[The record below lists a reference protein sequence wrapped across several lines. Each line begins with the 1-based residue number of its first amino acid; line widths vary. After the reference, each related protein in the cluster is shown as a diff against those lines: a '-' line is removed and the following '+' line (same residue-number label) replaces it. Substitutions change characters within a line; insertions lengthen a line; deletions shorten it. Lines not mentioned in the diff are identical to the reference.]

1 MVYCVREAKGVSN
14 VAQTLWSRALDPLM
28 AESIG
33 RGLGSSLCRA
43 CPAVS
48 PLHIQMYL
56 RSVPP
61 HVMDAARLEGVV
73 GEA

>member
-33 RGLGSSLCRA
+33 RGLESSLCRA
-43 CPAVS
+43 VLQFPRFTSRCTSAV
-48 PLHIQMYL
+48 YL
-56 RSVPP
+56 RMSW
-61 HVMDAARLEGVV
+61 MQQG
-73 GEA
+73 